1 MSSVFSLQGCLVLS
15 AALFATGV
23 YGVLAQRNLLIV
35 LLSVEVMLN
44 AVNLALVA
52 FTRQAAA
59 FPSSMVDGA
68 AASGQVFVLM
78 SMAVA
83 AAEVAVGL
91 SLLIALFRHRHSVD
105 STTISLLE
113 G

>member
-1 MSSVFSLQGCLVLS
+1 MNGIFTLQGCLILS

-23 YGVLAQRNLLIV
+23 YGVLARRNLIIV
-35 LLSVEVMLN
+35 LLSVEIMLN

-52 FTRQAAA
+52 FTRQAAVA
-59 FPSSMVDGA
+59 PSTMVDGA
-68 AASGQVFVLM
+68 AASGQVFVLI

-91 SLLIALFRHRHSVD
+91 SLLIALFRHRNSVD